1 MSQASLKTKF
11 VYSFI
16 SGKDD
21 YYLEQL
27 IFSILSLRRYNPTAY
42 VEVLTDDETKRS
54 LTEWRSILY
63 ELIDCLNIVD
73 IPRHLDKMK
82 RSRYIKTK
90 LRLLTKGDYLFL
102 DTDTV
107 ICGKLSS
114 IEDYT
119 EHIMMVADCND
130 SLYLKDSQIINR
142 CEIIGFKDMAGRPYY
157 NSGVMR
163 VKDSEFCNS
172 FYRAWHSNWL
182 DSVSKGVSLD
192 QPALNFTNHEFG
204 NDVQELPGRWNCQV
218 FFSGLNCLYES
229 NIIHYA
235 GGGNNE
241 RMIEIYR
248 TIRQAGIHSE
258 VLRKYINHPRTLF
271 YMYLTSNDTNMKN
284 RIMILL
290 NVKFHSIYKLIGY
303 FNRH

>member
-163 VKDSEFCNS
+163 VKDSVAIAFTEHGIQIGLILC
-172 FYRAWHSNWL
+172 R
-182 DSVSKGVSLD
+182 K
-192 QPALNFTNHEFG
+192 AL
-204 NDVQELPGRWNCQV
+204 VW
-218 FFSGLNCLYES
+218 
-229 NIIHYA
+229 I
-235 GGGNNE
+235 
-241 RMIEIYR
+241 
-248 TIRQAGIHSE
+248 
-258 VLRKYINHPRTLF
+258 
-271 YMYLTSNDTNMKN
+271 
-284 RIMILL
+284 
-290 NVKFHSIYKLIGY
+290 
-303 FNRH
+303 NRHLILQTMSLVMTCRNYLEDGTVRCFFPG